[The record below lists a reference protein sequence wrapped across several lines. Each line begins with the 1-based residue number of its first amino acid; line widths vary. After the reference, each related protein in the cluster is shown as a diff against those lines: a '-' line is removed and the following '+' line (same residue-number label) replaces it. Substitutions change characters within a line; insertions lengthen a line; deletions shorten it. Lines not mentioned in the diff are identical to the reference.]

1 MLFSIAIILII
12 SGAFFSV
19 SKFKNNDQTIW
30 YIASFIIGISSIALS
45 KDYIFQGGRINNT
58 IILVLIL
65 ALGVS
70 FALGE
75 IFKNKKA
82 ERFLAIPF
90 LIGFPTFLTKDFAEH
105 SYLGQQIESELIL
118 ALTVMMGLLL
128 PFILHY
134 IIKYTKSIFQENEN
148 EQLLSGALVFI
159 FIGGFAAISN
169 FLLGPI
175 AMLTTGTFLL
185 ATTFMI
191 RDRYAVSTNVLLN
204 AGNALMLI
212 SATNIIVHR
221 TGFDGIDLTAGQVL
235 EGVFLAGFLV
245 LIYELF
251 IKTAQKK
258 NSKMF
263 LIFAIVKPIAAVA
276 LFGLLYT
283 QLERLGGLLTLSAAL
298 ITLGVLGL
306 FYSSLKNN
314 TNISGVKLLTLGTT
328 IMLMPIITPVQQS
341 SEIDLDA
348 LGISGEAQTSTPD
361 LGYHQKLTAPNGQD
375 IAIAEGKWS
384 INEDVSKIFFE
395 IGPRDGRV
403 KGEFRNI
410 AGEFKTDG
418 TAEGS
423 QITVKIPVKKV
434 TTFNS
439 IRDDELRNDKEFF
452 DGNNFPEIVYT
463 SKSLTAKKDAYLIEG
478 DFTMLGVT
486 KMITTEMKVVGVGE
500 KDGKAVLVLWGMASI
515 DRTEFGMEP
524 SEKIGNVVDFH
535 FEVQLD
541 KN

>member
-30 YIASFIIGISSIALS
+30 YIASFIIGISSVALS
-45 KDYIFQGGRINNT
+45 KDYIFEGGRINNT

-105 SYLGQQIESELIL
+105 SYLGQQIESEFIL

-148 EQLLSGALVFI
+148 EQLFSGALVFI

-212 SATNIIVHR
+212 SAANIIVHR

-276 LFGLLYT
+276 VFGLLYT

-314 TNISGVKLLTLGTT
+314 TNVSGVKLLTLGTT

-341 SEIDLDA
+341 SDIDLDA

-361 LGYHQKLTAPNGQD
+361 LGYHQKLTVPNGQD

-423 QITVKIPVKKV
+423 QITVKIPVKKI

-515 DRTEFGMEP
+515 DRTDFGMEP

-535 FEVQLD
+535 FEIQLD
-541 KN
+541 KQ